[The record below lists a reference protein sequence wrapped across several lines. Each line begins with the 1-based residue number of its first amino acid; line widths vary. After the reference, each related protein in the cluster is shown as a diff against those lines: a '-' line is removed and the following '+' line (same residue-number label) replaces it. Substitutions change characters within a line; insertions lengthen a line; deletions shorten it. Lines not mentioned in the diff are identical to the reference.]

1 MCRRQDF
8 SHFLSIISAISKKER
23 VVCVVTRNT
32 TAILLL
38 KLVVFQLLF
47 SSDNYITLEAAR
59 STDSCFHSGL
69 ACMSHKNR
77 ELVVPVPD
85 EGHLW
90 QPSYSVHASVEILFI
105 YFTCFCL
112 SLV

>member
-1 MCRRQDF
+1 MKHLGYVYRVSGYIPCRT
-8 SHFLSIISAISKKER
+8 
-23 VVCVVTRNT
+23 CV
-32 TAILLL
+32 
-38 KLVVFQLLF
+38 
-47 SSDNYITLEAAR
+47 
-59 STDSCFHSGL
+59 
-69 ACMSHKNR
+69 ACMSHRNR

-105 YFTCFCL
+105 YFTSFCL